1 MNCFRFA
8 NVMNNTTV
16 INTFNGKNSII
27 AETKT
32 QHRQIITT
40 IIEGIFKF
48 EPMIKM
54 PMVATIHSSLF
65 ITFRNINFF
74 IQY

>member
-1 MNCFRFA
+1 MNWFRFA
-8 NVMNNTTV
+8 NNTTV
-16 INTFNGKNSII
+16 INTFNSKNSII

-32 QHRQIITT
+32 QHRQIMTT
-40 IIEGIFKF
+40 ITEGIFKF
-48 EPMIKM
+48 GPMIKM
-54 PMVATIHSSLF
+54 PMVTTIHSSLF